1 MSRAHL
7 THPATRT
14 RIIDMHQRV
23 GKLLATIQATD
34 YRQKWPNGIGSRKK
48 PRCRGLA
55 GRSLW
60 DPGVAT
66 RIEHVQ
72 VIEDHGAPQT
82 TKKENVVTVTRLGGQ
97 AAPGAARGCDGVVQ
111 GLPIPAILF
120 QKKKLRRAS
129 IVRRAAAIEVK

>member
-1 MSRAHL
+1 
-7 THPATRT
+7 
-14 RIIDMHQRV
+14 MHQRV
-23 GKLLATIQATD
+23 GKLLAAIQATD
-34 YRQKWPNGIGSRKK
+34 DRQQWPNGIGSRKK

-82 TKKENVVTVTRLGGQ
+82 TKKENIVTVTRLGGQ
-97 AAPGAARGCDGVVQ
+97 AAPGAARGRDGVVQ
-111 GLPIPAILF
+111 GLPIPAIFVF
-120 QKKKLRRAS
+120 QKKTRHKNNKKKGHAS
-129 IVRRAAAIEVK
+129 IVRQQHKR